1 MRTIKAVM
9 DEHGHIELLEPV
21 TLDAKRQVLVTILE
35 KDNRPQASLLEFLD
49 DLASLPLS
57 KRSPKEIEVDIQAER
72 NAWDE

>member
-1 MRTIKAVM
+1 MRTVKAVM

-35 KDNRPQASLLEFLD
+35 ESTHPQTSLLTFLD
-49 DLASLPLS
+49 DLASAPLS
-57 KRSPKEIEVDIQAER
+57 QRSPEEIEEDIRAER

>member
-1 MRTIKAVM
+1 M

-21 TLDAKRQVLVTILE
+21 TLSTKQQVLVTILE

-49 DLASLPLS
+49 DLAPLPLS
-57 KRSPKEIEVDIQAER
+57 ERNPEEIEADIQTER